1 MLERSQGEVKGDYL
15 SISKI
20 WEEVREALHRNC
32 IDGPG
37 AEGHVNLLKR
47 FFNVLPAVP
56 LRDRSPADIDGFL
69 STLRAHPKT
78 EPSQVG
84 QASLALRI
92 LYQEVLKFPWAVA
105 KDWPAAARGPG
116 TFVVTDKVT
125 LREDGSGVSPAEC
138 REVIARLQSEIRTR
152 HYSHRTEQAYVQW
165 AARFLSFERSRNGAA
180 PRTELVREFLE
191 HLAAVEMVAA
201 STQNQALNAL
211 VFFFE
216 KAVRAP
222 LGTIGEF
229 ARAKRPKPIPV
240 ILSRD
245 EVGRLFGALS
255 GVYRLMAQILYGSG
269 LRLMECVSLRVK
281 DLDFERH
288 QIVIREGKGMKDR
301 VTVLPRCLQE
311 PLREQL
317 ARVRTLHELDVSR
330 GYGATFLPPGLA
342 LRQPNAR
349 CEWPWQ
355 FVFPADR
362 LTVDTGAGGVFRH
375 HVHETMLQRAVSAA
389 GRRAGMTKPV
399 HCHTLRHC
407 FATHLLEDGYDIR
420 TVQELLGHADVS
432 TTMIYTHVLQKLGP
446 TVRSPADR

>member
-1 MLERSQGEVKGDYL
+1 MVERSQGQVKGKYL
-15 SISKI
+15 NISMI
-20 WEEVREALHRNC
+20 WEELTAELHRRGF
-32 IDGPG
+32 DGPST
-37 AEGHVNLLKR
+37 ELHVNWAKS
-47 FFNVLPAVP
+47 FWNESPGVL
-56 LRDRSPADIDGFL
+56 LRDRSSADVDRFL
-69 STLRAHPKT
+69 TSLRANPKIK
-78 EPSQVG
+78 PSYIG
-84 QASLALRI
+84 HAADALQI
-92 LYQEVLKFPWAVA
+92 LFREVLDAPWADA
-105 KDWPAAARGPG
+105 ADWPMASRVSGPGVVTAAAPP
-116 TFVVTDKVT
+116 
-125 LREDGSGVSPAEC
+125 REFDSGVKPAEC
-138 REVIARLQSEIRTR
+138 CEAIVRLQAEIRAR
-152 HYSHRTEQAYVQW
+152 HYSRRTEQAYLQW
-165 AARFLSFERSRNGAA
+165 AVRFLAFERRRGSGAS
-180 PRTELVREFLE
+180 RTELVREFLE
-191 HLAAVEMVAA
+191 HLATVEMVAA

-216 KAVRAP
+216 RAFGAP

-240 ILSRD
+240 ILSKE
-245 EVGRLFGALS
+245 EVARLLAAIS

-301 VTVLPRCLQE
+301 VTVLPRCLQA

-317 ARVRTLHELDVSR
+317 ARVRALHELDVSR

-342 LRQPNAR
+342 RRQPNAR
-349 CEWPWQ
+349 CDWPWQ

-389 GRRAGMTKPV
+389 GRRAGLTKPV

-407 FATHLLEDGYDIR
+407 FATHLLENGYDIR

-432 TTMIYTHVLQKLGP
+432 TTMIYTHVIQKLEP
-446 TVRSPADR
+446 TVRSPADQ